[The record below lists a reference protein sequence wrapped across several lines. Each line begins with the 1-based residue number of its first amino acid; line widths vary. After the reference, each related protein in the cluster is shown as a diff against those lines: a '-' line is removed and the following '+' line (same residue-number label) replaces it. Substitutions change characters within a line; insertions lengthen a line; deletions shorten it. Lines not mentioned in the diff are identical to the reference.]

1 MQEKWRNAK
10 SLWLSQW
17 VFSENN
23 NKWPMF
29 SDTFFSLENRSRKI
43 NLLQLPPQTCM
54 KQQFS
59 DGALQ

>member
-29 SDTFFSLENRSRKI
+29 SDTFLSHWKTDLEK
-43 NLLQLPPQTCM
+43 
-54 KQQFS
+54 
-59 DGALQ
+59 